1 MPEQTNPERPAP
13 ARRRP
18 PVRMPA
24 YDASVPQVRR
34 ASRRHIGDF
43 SRPYIPQKFELYSDA
58 AQLFFER
65 SYPRIDTAFYMICVV
80 IPNFGLPDEGEKEQ
94 KALEELFQGIEAEL
108 DNVLKT
114 CIAQLEQQNIPK
126 EERMTSYDHKRVYDV
141 PCRSPLA
148 KRYLKLFSVYDRL
161 VAHLD
166 ALWINGLLPHEM
178 RRRIGNEW
186 TRRLRNFTRVVENLR
201 LDAMHRTRVH
211 ARQLD
216 DERAQKGIEPAE
228 EDISVAEKLDAID
241 KEEAVEVTHTDVDT
255 TSEDRSPA

>member
-1 MPEQTNPERPAP
+1 MPEQTKQDRPAQV
-13 ARRRP
+13 RRRP
-18 PVRMPA
+18 PVRMPT
-24 YDASVPQVRR
+24 YDPSVPQVRR
-34 ASRRHIGDF
+34 ARRHHIDDF

-94 KALEELFQGIEAEL
+94 KGLEELFQGIENEL

-114 CIAQLEQQNIPK
+114 CIAQLEQQNVPK
-126 EERMTSYDHKRVYDV
+126 EEQMTSYDHKRVYDV

-148 KRYLKLFSVYDRL
+148 KRYLKLFSLYDRL
-161 VAHLD
+161 IAHLD

-201 LDAMHRTRVH
+201 LDAMHRARTF
-211 ARQLD
+211 ARQID
-216 DERAQKGIEPAE
+216 AERVQKGIEPAGQE
-228 EDISVAEKLDAID
+228 ISVAEKLDAINS
-241 KEEAVEVTHTDVDT
+241 EETVEVTHTDVDT